1 MCHPSQNQGARRAFT
16 LIELLVVI
24 AIIAILAAILFP
36 VFAQAKQAAKQATS
50 LSNVKQTA
58 LAAIMYSGDYDD
70 VAIMPGVY
78 GAGTGITGLNP
89 KDYAPWSMIIQPYVK
104 SIDIF
109 SDPQVGAGVFK
120 FPFPASNAWNKLFD
134 TQYGLNF
141 RAYAPMPAIPPANP
155 VPKSMTS
162 IARPAETVFFA
173 AKTALNELT
182 IPGFWSDYFGDESPF
197 LAQIVWPVVCD
208 AEIHFAPDC
217 WGPDSFFNY
226 AIVNNKANGYQTG
239 EVSQRGSGLM
249 LIAWGDGHA
258 SKKSAGAMAV
268 GTNYDGVRSMFAT
281 TITDPSKYLWDG
293 KQ

>member
-1 MCHPSQNQGARRAFT
+1 MRRLSSNNRIHSAFT

-36 VFAQAKQAAKQATS
+36 VFAQAKQAAKQTAS

-58 LAAIMYSGDYDD
+58 TAAIMYATDFDD
-70 VAIMPGVY
+70 MAIMPGVY
-78 GAGTGITGLNP
+78 GTGGGIPYLNP
-89 KDYAPWSMIIQPYVK
+89 LDYKPWSMLAQPYIK
-104 SIDIF
+104 NLDIF
-109 SDPQVGAGVFK
+109 ADPQGPGPFK
-120 FPFPASNAWNKLFD
+120 FPFPASDMENKTFD

-162 IARPAETVFFA
+162 IARPASTVFFA
-173 AKTALNELT
+173 AKTGLNELT

-217 WGPDSFFNY
+217 WGPDSFFNF
-226 AIVNNKANGYQTG
+226 AIKNDKANGYQTG
-239 EVSQRGSGLM
+239 EVSQRGSGKM

-258 SKKSAGAMAV
+258 SKSSPGAMAV
-268 GTNYDGVRSMFAT
+268 GTNYDGIRSMFTT
-281 TITDPSKYLWDG
+281 TITDESKYLWDG
-293 KQ
+293 KE